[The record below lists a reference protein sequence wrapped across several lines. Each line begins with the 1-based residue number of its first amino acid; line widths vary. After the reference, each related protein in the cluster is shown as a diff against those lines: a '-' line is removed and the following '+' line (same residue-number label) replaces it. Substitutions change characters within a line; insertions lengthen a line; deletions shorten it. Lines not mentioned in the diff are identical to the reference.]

1 MWLLV
6 QPGPQTGGVC
16 AVSPVRHGTDAT
28 GLPTLGSVTAAAVT
42 SPDAVAPAV
51 TTVELPDSPELLGL
65 LPSAGALSWVRR
77 GEGLVGW
84 GEADR
89 LEVSGPGALAEAAA
103 WWADRSAALDV
114 DDAVRVPGSGPV
126 VFASIAFD
134 PAAGTSVFVV
144 PEVVVGRRDGVTWL
158 TAAGDADPRDL
169 LAGDP
174 TPLPPAPTRLRYA
187 DGALDPASWCSAVAG
202 AVRRI
207 GDGDLAK
214 VVLARDLLVTA
225 DVPLDTRRLL
235 ARLAARFPDCW
246 TFAVDGLLGATPELL
261 LRRTGRQLSARVLA
275 GTAPRGAGA
284 DDERLAAGLL
294 ASAKDLSEHRLAV
307 ESLVRALDPFCTAL
321 SVPEEP
327 SLLTLPNVRHL
338 ASDVTGT
345 QRRSGRGGRAGL
357 LDLVDAVHPTAA
369 VCGTP
374 PELANALISELE
386 GMDRGRYAGP
396 VGWLDARGD
405 GEFGLAL
412 RCAQLGEED
421 PCTARLFAGCG
432 IVAGSDPAAE
442 LAETQSKFAAFQAAL
457 ES

>member
-1 MWLLV
+1 VRLLV
-6 QPGPQTGGVC
+6 QSGPPTGGVC
-16 AVSPVRHGTDAT
+16 AVSPVCHG
-28 GLPTLGSVTAAAVT
+28 GRRYRLPTLGSVTAAAVT
-42 SPDAVAPAV
+42 SREAVAPAY
-51 TTVELPDSPELLGL
+51 TTVELADSPDLLGL
-65 LPSAGALSWVRR
+65 LPREGALSWVRR

-103 WWADRSAALDV
+103 WWAERSAGPAV
-114 DDAVRVPGSGPV
+114 DEGAGVPGSGPV

-144 PEVVVGRRDGVTWL
+144 PEVVVGRRGGVAWVT
-158 TAAGDADPRDL
+158 TTGDADPRDVL
-169 LAGDP
+169 PSSREL
-174 TPLPPAPTRLRYA
+174 LPPPSRLRYA
-187 DGALDPASWCSAVAG
+187 DGALDPATWCG
-202 AVRRI
+202 AVSAAVDRI

-225 DVPLDTRRLL
+225 DVRLDPRRLL
-235 ARLAARFPDCW
+235 DRLAGRFPDCW

-284 DDERLAAGLL
+284 EDERLAAGLL
-294 ASAKDLSEHRLAV
+294 SSAKDRAEHALAV
-307 ESLVRALDPFCTAL
+307 DSLVRALDPYCTTL
-321 SVPEEP
+321 SVPDGP
-327 SLLTLPNVRHL
+327 SLLTLANVRHL
-338 ASDVTGT
+338 ATDVVGT
-345 QRRSGRGGRAGL
+345 QRRSGRRGRAGL
-357 LDLVDAVHPTAA
+357 LELVDAVHPTAA

-374 PELANALISELE
+374 PDQAAAVIAELE

-396 VGWLDARGD
+396 VGWLDGRGD

-412 RCAQLGEED
+412 RCAQLGDED
-421 PCTARLFAGCG
+421 PCSARLFAGCG